1 MSESDDPWQESPHP
15 PTPGRFRGNQS
26 LGVAVVALGGVF
38 ILGDVLSAVSA
49 PFALRSYHRAA
60 EQGID
65 PTTVV
70 TAHDFAVLF
79 VFIGLPMWIV
89 TSLWLARARSNA
101 AALVPTGLHRSAI
114 WCWLGWVVPIVSF
127 WFPKQIVDDSWELTS
142 NRLAAADSPGRY
154 RSTRTWWAL
163 WISYGVGSYLLS
175 RIAAAGPAEDRGVN
189 VVTETI
195 IAGLGVAAL
204 VAWAQVVRGVSA
216 AQEALVAS
224 STGGSSPY

>member
-1 MSESDDPWQESPHP
+1 MSPTTHGRSHP
-15 PTPGRFRGNQS
+15 TRRHPGSRGNQS

-65 PTTVV
+65 PTTVA
-70 TAHDFAVLF
+70 TAHDFAVVF

-142 NRLAAADSPGRY
+142 NRLAAAARPGATGRPRPGGRCGSATASVPICYPGSPRRGRARTAGSTSSPRRSSPGWAWLRWSPGP
-154 RSTRTWWAL
+154 RSCAGSRPPRRRWWPAPP
-163 WISYGVGSYLLS
+163 G
-175 RIAAAGPAEDRGVN
+175 GP
-189 VVTETI
+189 
-195 IAGLGVAAL
+195 
-204 VAWAQVVRGVSA
+204 
-216 AQEALVAS
+216 
-224 STGGSSPY
+224 SPY